1 MGIEIVWD
9 DDAQTILRHIYT
21 DPWTAQDVIDTV
33 AVSFEMLAQIDHPIY
48 RIVDLTATKQVP
60 LDILKAGRVVLRQNP
75 PNQVVAYVVGAS
87 NIVITSYKILA
98 TLYPHIKKSY
108 LFVDTLEEAYA
119 RIAEHKQAPKTT

>member
-1 MGIEIVWD
+1 
-9 DDAQTILRHIYT
+9 
-21 DPWTAQDVIDTV
+21 
-33 AVSFEMLAQIDHPIY
+33 IY

-87 NIVITSYKILA
+87 NIVTASYKILT
-98 TLYPHIKKSY
+98 TLYPYIKKSY